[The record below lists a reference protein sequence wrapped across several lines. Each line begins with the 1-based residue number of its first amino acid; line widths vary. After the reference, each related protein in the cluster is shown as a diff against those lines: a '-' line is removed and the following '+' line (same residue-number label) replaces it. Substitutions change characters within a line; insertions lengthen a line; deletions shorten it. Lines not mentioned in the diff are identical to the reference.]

1 MRQIERNMRA
11 ALRDGREWRQDNT
24 AVTADGTVTL
34 HGNRIAYGG
43 KVDIDTL
50 RRWPTVTT
58 KSRLRALG
66 FDIQQRAGAIY
77 LDGEHVADC

>member
-1 MRQIERNMRA
+1 MRQIETRMVA

-34 HGNRIAYGG
+34 HGNRIAYYDGDTL
-43 KVDIDTL
+43 VADIDTL

-66 FDIQQRAGAIY
+66 FDIQQRAGVIY
-77 LDGEHVADC
+77 LEGQS